1 MTFARNGLYI
11 NNKYEQS
18 GVLMEENMQKSQKPN
33 DVKWQEFLDYCK
45 ERGLRPCE
53 LSSLNKFK
61 AEVGVGA

>member
-1 MTFARNGLYI
+1 MKELKQNAEPKDT
-11 NNKYEQS
+11 
-18 GVLMEENMQKSQKPN
+18 
-33 DVKWQEFLDYCK
+33 KWQEFLNYCK